1 MERMLVMSINRSAP
15 ENFYYDNAEKT
26 NKNFNTLIGVVKNSQ
41 SIVPNLSQL
50 FGQQNISPQPQQS
63 AVGSVTEIPPPPPP
77 LPPPRLPRLSK
88 SPVTRLLTINTIV

>member
-1 MERMLVMSINRSAP
+1 MIKQQQEANQHSR
-15 ENFYYDNAEKT
+15 ET

-63 AVGSVTEIPPPPPP
+63 AVGERHGVVPFM
-77 LPPPRLPRLSK
+77 LQKR
-88 SPVTRLLTINTIV
+88 

>member
-1 MERMLVMSINRSAP
+1 MATSQIQNKASTGTGWPRSNNDEMIKQQQEANQHSR
-15 ENFYYDNAEKT
+15 ET

-63 AVGSVTEIPPPPPP
+63 AVGERHGVVPFM
-77 LPPPRLPRLSK
+77 LQKR
-88 SPVTRLLTINTIV
+88 